1 MLTNHSILIVF
12 VIAVCVVYYFRHI
25 KEGMKKGKKDSKKDS
40 KKDDGKIKGERTSGK
55 NTSKTEILK
64 NKVYSFIP
72 KWAL

>member
-1 MLTNHSILIVF
+1 MLINHSILIVF

-25 KEGMKKGKKDSKKDS
+25 KEGMKKGKGKTDSKKDS
-40 KKDDGKIKGERTSGK
+40 KIKGERTSGK

-64 NKVYSFIP
+64 NKASSFIP